1 MSGNQS
7 GLSFYQ
13 ALTAAIGDLSAH
25 GFDSVER
32 LSYWTKI
39 IRDAALRT
47 LVPEHVVE
55 EQLNKFFGATYR
67 KLVDQAQILRHHPG
81 VSRWTLDKVKPQLRA
96 ELDRRRMM
104 SANLIKLNRE
114 KMIDQVNQRFTA
126 WASSVPVGGTDAI
139 DKVTVKTDIRKS
151 LKSLPF
157 EERRV
162 HVDQAHKFVSNLNNI
177 VANDAGALAAR
188 WHSHWRQRNYNYR
201 RDHKDRDDQVYIVRG
216 NWALERGLM
225 RVSGHLFTDEITMP
239 GEEVY
244 CRCHYQYIY
253 SLQDLPA
260 DMLTQHGQD
269 ELKRV
274 RAMVA

>member
-1 MSGNQS
+1 M
-7 GLSFYQ
+7 
-13 ALTAAIGDLSAH
+13 SAH
-25 GFDSVER
+25 GFDSVQR
-32 LSYWTKI
+32 LEYWTKI
-39 IRDAALRT
+39 IREAATRSLT
-47 LVPEHVVE
+47 PEYMVE

-67 KLVDQAQILRHHPG
+67 KLVDQARILKHHPG

-114 KMIDQVNQRFTA
+114 KMIDQTNQRFTA
-126 WASSVPVGGTDAI
+126 WASSVPVGGTDAT
-139 DKVTVKTDIRKS
+139 DKNDVKAGIRKS

-162 HVDQAHKFVSNLNNI
+162 HIDQAHKFVANLNNI
-177 VANDAGALAAR
+177 LANDAGAIAAI

-201 RDHKDRDDQVYIVRG
+201 RDHKERDDQVFIIRG
-216 NWALERGLM
+216 NWALERGLI
-225 RVSGHLFTDEITMP
+225 RTVGHLFTDEITMP

-244 CRCHYQYIY
+244 CRCHYEYIY
-253 SLQDLPA
+253 SLQDVPDA
-260 DMLTQHGQD
+260 MLTQLGRD

-274 RAMVA
+274 RALVT